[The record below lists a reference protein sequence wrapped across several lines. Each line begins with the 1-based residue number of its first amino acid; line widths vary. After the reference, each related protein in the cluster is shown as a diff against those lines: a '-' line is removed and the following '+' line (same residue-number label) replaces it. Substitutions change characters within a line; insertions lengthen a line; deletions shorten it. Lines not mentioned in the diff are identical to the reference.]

1 MASVNLE
8 HLAGRRVLS
17 LRGKSVGHIEEI
29 RAERDGDDLVIT
41 EFHVGIFAA
50 FERLS
55 ASAIGVA
62 MLDLFGLRH
71 RDCLYRIPWEKLDIS
86 DPTRPRLRCTLEQLS
101 HMKAGID
108 GKGKAWSSNS
118 LRHVMASTVWKIAL
132 TVFLCASG
140 VGTVLWYMTAA
151 QPPFSNQDQQFEGPV
166 DVAHGE
172 LVFAAGDC
180 ASCHAT
186 PGQSDRLKLGGGMAL
201 ASPFGTFR
209 PPNISPDPV
218 DGIGA
223 WTVTDLANAL
233 LGGVSPEHQHYYP
246 SFPYTSFTSM
256 TAEDVRDLHAYLRTL
271 PKVSGRA
278 PPHDPAIL
286 FGIRRSMGIWKM
298 MFFRQATTSAR
309 LDGDPVHDR
318 GAYLVESVSHCA
330 ECHSTRNAFGAIKS
344 DTRFAGGID
353 PQGTGFVP
361 NITQHRLSGWTEND
375 IATMLKTG
383 QTPSHGRV
391 GSSMADVVTN
401 TAMLPDSDRQAI
413 ARYIKRLPPIATPR
427 P

>member
-1 MASVNLE
+1 MAIVNLE
-8 HLAGRRVLS
+8 HLAGRQVLS

-29 RAERDGDDLVIT
+29 RAERDGDDTVIT

-55 ASAIGVA
+55 SSATGIA
-62 MLDLFGLRH
+62 MLDLFRLRH
-71 RDCLYRIPWEKLDIS
+71 RDSLYRIPWDKLDIS
-86 DPTRPRLRCTLEQLS
+86 DPFRPRLRCTLEELS
-101 HMKAGID
+101 HMKAGI
-108 GKGKAWSSNS
+108 GGRSQAPPSKSLWST
-118 LRHVMASTVWKIAL
+118 RASGLWKLAL
-132 TVFLCASG
+132 TALLCSG
-140 VGTVLWYMTAA
+140 VAAAALWYMTAT
-151 QPPFSNQDQQFEGPV
+151 QPPFSDEDRRFDGPG

-186 PGQSDRLKLGGGMAL
+186 PGQSDRLRLGGGMAL

-233 LGGVSPEHQHYYP
+233 IGGVSPKRQHYYP
-246 SFPYTSFTSM
+246 TFPYTSFTGM
-256 TAEDVRDLHAYLRTL
+256 TAADVRDLHAYLRTL

-278 PPHDPAIL
+278 PPHDPWIL
-286 FGIRRSMGIWKM
+286 FGIRRSVGIWKLLY
-298 MFFRQATTSAR
+298 FRQGMTAAH
-309 LDGDPVHDR
+309 LDGDPIHDR
-318 GAYLVESVSHCA
+318 GAYLVETVSHCA

-361 NITQHRLSGWTEND
+361 NITQEKLRAWTEND
-375 IATMLKTG
+375 IAEMLKTG
-383 QTPSHGRV
+383 LTPNHGRV
-391 GSSMADVVTN
+391 GSSMAEVVTN

-413 ARYIKRLPPIATPR
+413 ARYIKALPPIVTPH

>member
-1 MASVNLE
+1 MATVNLE

-17 LRGKSVGHIEEI
+17 LRGKSVGRIEEI
-29 RAERDGDDLVIT
+29 RAERHGDDVVVT
-41 EFHVGIFAA
+41 EFHIGIFAA

-55 ASAIGVA
+55 GSAIGIA
-62 MLDLFGLRH
+62 MLDLFRLRH
-71 RDCLYRIPWEKLDIS
+71 RDCLYRIPWDQIDIS
-86 DPTRPRLRCTLEQLS
+86 DPVRPRLRCTLEQLS
-101 HMKAGID
+101 HMKVGVE
-108 GKGKAWSSNS
+108 GKHEACPPKGLGSVTW
-118 LRHVMASTVWKIAL
+118 STVWKFAL
-132 TVFLCASG
+132 AVLLCAG
-140 VGTVLWYMTAA
+140 AVAVVLWYMTAA
-151 QPPFSNQDQQFEGPV
+151 RPPFADPDRQFEGPG

-186 PGQSDRLKLGGGMAL
+186 PGQPDRLRLGGGMAL

-223 WTVTDLANAL
+223 WSVTDLANAL
-233 LGGVSPEHQHYYP
+233 IGGVSPRREHYYP
-246 SFPYTSFTSM
+246 AFPYTSFTSM
-256 TAEDVRDLHAYLRTL
+256 TAADVRDLYAYLRTL
-271 PKVSGRA
+271 PKVAGRA
-278 PPHDPAIL
+278 PPHSPAIL
-286 FGIRRSMGIWKM
+286 FSIRRSVGIWKL
-298 MFFRQATTSAR
+298 MFFSQGKTAAR
-309 LDGDPVHDR
+309 LNGDPVHDR
-318 GAYLVESVSHCA
+318 GAYLVETISHCA
-330 ECHSTRNAFGAIKS
+330 ECHSTRNAFGAINP

-361 NITQHRLSGWTEND
+361 NITQDRLRGWTGND

-383 QTPSHGRV
+383 ETPNHGRV
-391 GSSMADVVTN
+391 GSSMADVVAN

-413 ARYIKRLPPIATPR
+413 ARYIKGLSPIATPH

>member
-1 MASVNLE
+1 MVTVNLE
-8 HLAGRRVLS
+8 QLAGRRVLS

-29 RAERDGDDLVIT
+29 RAERHGDDVVVT
-41 EFHVGIFAA
+41 EFHIGIFAA

-55 ASAIGVA
+55 ASALGIA
-62 MLDLFGLRH
+62 ILDLFRLRH
-71 RDCLYRIPWEKLDIS
+71 RDCLYRIPWDQLDIS
-86 DPTRPRLRCTLEQLS
+86 DPIRPRLRCTLQEFS
-101 HMKAGID
+101 HMKVGME
-108 GKGKAWSSNS
+108 GKSESPSSTS
-118 LRHVMASTVWKIAL
+118 LRSVTAGAVWTLAL
-132 TVFLCASG
+132 LVFACAAAA
-140 VGTVLWYMTAA
+140 LLYMTAA
-151 QPPFSNQDQQFEGPV
+151 RPPFSHQDQRFAGSG
-166 DVAHGE
+166 DVAHGA

-186 PGQSDRLKLGGGMAL
+186 PGQSDRLRLGGGMAL

-223 WTVTDLANAL
+223 WSVTDLANAL
-233 LGGVSPEHQHYYP
+233 VGGVSPEREHYYP
-246 SFPYTSFTSM
+246 AFPYTSFTSM
-256 TAEDVRDLHAYLRTL
+256 TTGDIRDLYAYLMTL

-278 PPHDPAIL
+278 PPHDPVIL
-286 FGIRRSMGIWKM
+286 FAIRRSVGIWKM
-298 MFFRQATTSAR
+298 MFFRQGSA
-309 LDGDPVHDR
+309 LASLNGDAVHDR

-330 ECHSTRNAFGAIKS
+330 ECHSTRNALGAIKPG
-344 DTRFAGGID
+344 TRFAGGID

-361 NITQHRLSGWTEND
+361 NITQQRLRAWTEHD

-383 QTPSHGRV
+383 ETPGHGRV

-413 ARYIKRLPPIATPR
+413 ARYVKTLPPIATPH

>member
-1 MASVNLE
+1 MATVNLE

-17 LRGKSVGHIEEI
+17 LRGKGVGHIEEI
-29 RAERDGDDLVIT
+29 RAERDGDDMVIT

-55 ASAIGVA
+55 ALAIGTAV
-62 MLDLFGLRH
+62 LDFFHLRH
-71 RDCLYRIPWEKLDIS
+71 RDCLYRIPWDKLDIS
-86 DPTRPRLRCTLEQLS
+86 DPIRPRLRCTLEQLS
-101 HMKAGID
+101 QMKGGIEDKREAG
-108 GKGKAWSSNS
+108 SSKS
-118 LRHVMASTVWKIAL
+118 LGIVTWSTVLKFAL
-132 TVFLCASG
+132 AVFLCASA
-140 VGTVLWYMTAA
+140 VGAVLWSMTAA
-151 QPPFSNQDQQFEGPV
+151 RPLFGDQDRQFEGPG
-166 DVAHGE
+166 DVAHGK

-186 PGQSDRLKLGGGMAL
+186 PGRPDRLMLGGGMAL

-223 WTVTDLANAL
+223 WTVADLANAL
-233 LGGVSPEHQHYYP
+233 IDGVSPRREHYYP
-246 SFPYTSFTSM
+246 SFPFTSFTSM
-256 TAEDVRDLHAYLRTL
+256 TAADVRDLHAYLMTL
-271 PKVSGRA
+271 PKMSGRA

-286 FGIRRSMGIWKM
+286 FSIRRVVGIWKM
-298 MFFRQATTSAR
+298 MFFRQGKTTAR

-318 GAYLVESVSHCA
+318 GAYLVETLSHCA
-330 ECHSTRNAFGAIKS
+330 ECHSTRNVFGAIKS
-344 DTRFAGGID
+344 ETRFAGGID

-361 NITQHRLSGWTEND
+361 NITQDRLRGWTEND

-383 QTPSHGRV
+383 ETPNHGRV

-401 TAMLPDSDRQAI
+401 TARLPDSDRQAI
-413 ARYIKRLPPIATPR
+413 ARYIKGLAPIATPH